1 MIALSCMSLHC
12 TICLLWFVYRLNTFR
27 LSAIMSSSICIVA
40 EAMDAYRSFVQ
51 WMNDRQVIP
60 HRMEGFPTKPYVDVW
75 TAVSD
80 ADMWAQDYLAAH
92 PVAWWNVRESK
103 IVTLLSGLPL
113 SHETKLKIMILVR
126 SLVIMRP
133 ETRDLETNLDSLS
146 EASCKPTCS
155 FPGGILKFAIDG
167 MDQAKFRAPR
177 NISNASS
184 MNNLW

>member
-1 MIALSCMSLHC
+1 
-12 TICLLWFVYRLNTFR
+12 
-27 LSAIMSSSICIVA
+27 MSSSICIVA

-113 SHETKLKIMILVR
+113 THETKEEMVHMVRCLVLK
-126 SLVIMRP
+126 SP
-133 ETRDLETNLDSLS
+133 KKT
-146 EASCKPTCS
+146 
-155 FPGGILKFAIDG
+155 
-167 MDQAKFRAPR
+167 
-177 NISNASS
+177 
-184 MNNLW
+184 